1 MLLCFPHHWNLPRK
15 RWRKAARPWRWRKA
29 ARPCSYSI
37 GRVVAGPK
45 LGRYE
50 PKTAVFKLTQVS
62 PKLSRRQ
69 SWAQLCF
76 TFHLAMCE
84 GLCSAGFST
93 YPNSESFDDPY
104 GRIEHICASC
114 ILNTSIW
121 QDGYGKE
128 TFECSICY
136 FVSLIIEIFHVSLL
150 TAWRS
155 VTLSRKRVD
164 IGAAL
169 PVWSFWLLN
178 KEVVRGRPEG
188 RDAPLRWTPSGPVVM
203 SSPWIHGSDNL
214 LWRLLF

>member
-1 MLLCFPHHWNLPRK
+1 MLDSALTPIQKVLMIHMAGSSTSVLHAFSTHPYGRMVMEKKLLNVAYATLFPSSLK
-15 RWRKAARPWRWRKA
+15 SSKEKVAQSSQTLKVAQSSQTF
-29 ARPCSYSI
+29 SYSI

-150 TAWRS
+150 TA
-155 VTLSRKRVD
+155 
-164 IGAAL
+164 
-169 PVWSFWLLN
+169 
-178 KEVVRGRPEG
+178 
-188 RDAPLRWTPSGPVVM
+188 
-203 SSPWIHGSDNL
+203 
-214 LWRLLF
+214 